1 MADSI
6 DLETLTR
13 MTTNQL
19 KEQWGTLGVRGQPP
33 HFKQAILR
41 GISWHVQS
49 KVHGG
54 LDADTRRLLK
64 TAIRNA
70 PDPNAKKQDAK
81 PRKHRES
88 VKLSTGT
95 TLVRT
100 WRGHK
105 HEVTV
110 APDGKTF
117 RYRET
122 EYASLSEIAREIT
135 GARWSGPRFFGLVK
149 LKGVA

>member
-1 MADSI
+1 MTDPI
-6 DLETLTR
+6 DLEALTR

-19 KEQWGTLGVRGQPP
+19 KEQWGMLGVRGQPP
-33 HFKQAILR
+33 HFKQALLR
-41 GISWHVQS
+41 GISWHIQS
-49 KVHGG
+49 KLHGG

-70 PDPNAKKQDAK
+70 PEPNSTKREAK

-88 VKLSTGT
+88 LKLSTGT

-100 WRGHK
+100 WRGRK

-110 APDGKTF
+110 VDDGKRF

-135 GARWSGPRFFGLVK
+135 GARWSGPRFFGLTK